1 ARAPRDQALHPLPL
15 RHLPPARRHARS
27 AARAR
32 ARRPG
37 RRAGARRLGH
47 AMRERWWGGSGRRVP
62 ELAVE
67 GDPAVPADQALV
79 LDSVDDLPGIAEA
92 FAAGR
97 PVVVRAGSAE
107 EVRAALARPE
117 VAAVVVPEARR
128 DLLELDLTELTY
140 G

>member
-1 ARAPRDQALHPLPL
+1 
-15 RHLPPARRHARS
+15 
-27 AARAR
+27 
-32 ARRPG
+32 
-37 RRAGARRLGH
+37 
-47 AMRERWWGGSGRRVP
+47 MRERWWGGSGRRVP

-67 GDPAVPADQALV
+67 GDPAVPSEEALV
-79 LDSVDDLPGIAEA
+79 VGGVDDLRAIAEA
-92 FAAGR
+92 FQAGR

-117 VAAVVVPEARR
+117 VAAVLVPEERR